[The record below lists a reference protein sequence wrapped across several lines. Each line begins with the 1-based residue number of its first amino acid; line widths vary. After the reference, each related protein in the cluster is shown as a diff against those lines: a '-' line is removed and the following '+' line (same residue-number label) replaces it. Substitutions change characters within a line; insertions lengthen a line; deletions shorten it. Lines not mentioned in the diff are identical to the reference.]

1 MLTIHTTGENG
12 LTLFLDA
19 DDLAQMGNVELNEN
33 TARKLVKTTLK
44 EMGINTGAV
53 EISAFFGKGG
63 AMVVALLGDKN
74 QKQWCFYKL
83 TDSDALLDVWKLSEG
98 IEKRCFKLNDAHYI
112 AFPENE
118 EPSGM
123 SEFGKRLY
131 RPQAFLS
138 YLEEHDEQQ

>member
-1 MLTIHTTGENG
+1 MTIHTTGENG

-19 DDLAQMGNVELNEN
+19 EDLAQLGNVEFNEN

-44 EMGINTGAV
+44 EMGISTGAV

-63 AMVVALLGDKN
+63 AMVVALLGEKSR
-74 QKQWCFYKL
+74 QQWCFYKL

-98 IEKRCFKLNDAHYI
+98 IERRYFKLDDAHYI
-112 AFPENE
+112 AFPEDE
-118 EPSGM
+118 EPSEM
-123 SEFGKRLY
+123 SEFGKRIY

-138 YLEEHDEQQ
+138 YLEEHAEA

>member
-1 MLTIHTTGENG
+1 MTIHNTGENG

-19 DDLAQMGNVELNEN
+19 DDLAQLGNIDLNEN

-74 QKQWCFYKL
+74 RQPWCFYKIS
-83 TDSDALLDVWKLSEG
+83 DSDTLLDVWKLSE
-98 IEKRCFKLNDAHYI
+98 KHQRKYFKLDNAHYI
-112 AFPENE
+112 AFPEND
-118 EPSGM
+118 EPCGI
-123 SEFGKRLY
+123 SEYGKRLY

-138 YLEEHDEQQ
+138 YLEEHAEK

>member
-1 MLTIHTTGENG
+1 MTIHTTGENG

-19 DDLAQMGNVELNEN
+19 DDLAQLGNIELNEN

-44 EMGINTGAV
+44 EMGISTGAV

-74 QKQWCFYKL
+74 RRQWCFYKL
-83 TDSDALLDVWKLSEG
+83 NDSDALLDVWRLSEG
-98 IEKRCFKLNDAHYI
+98 YERRYFRLKDAHYI
-112 AFPENE
+112 AFPENG
-118 EPSGM
+118 EPAAM

-131 RPQAFLS
+131 RPQGFLS
-138 YLEEHDEQQ
+138 YLEEHAEQ

>member
-1 MLTIHTTGENG
+1 MTIHTTGENG

-19 DDLAQMGNVELNEN
+19 EDLAQLGNVEFNEN

-44 EMGINTGAV
+44 EMGISTGAV

-63 AMVVALLGDKN
+63 AMVVALLGEKSR
-74 QKQWCFYKL
+74 QQWCFYKL

-98 IEKRCFKLNDAHYI
+98 IERRYFKLDNAHYI
-112 AFPENE
+112 AFPEDE
-118 EPSGM
+118 EPTEM
-123 SEFGKRLY
+123 SEFGKRIY

-138 YLEEHDEQQ
+138 YLEEHAET